1 MNWFTRI
8 ITKLYAQVFIL
19 LFALLAGN
27 ASVAQEY
34 GNLSVKG
41 NLLCNKK
48 DKTIMSSVTIY
59 RYYHQSESVE
69 LMEQTMIPR
78 AGKFKFDL
86 EFDKE
91 YIIDVASN
99 TGVHKRIHLN
109 TEVMKGYKFDDQKFE
124 FDVDLEE
131 GDKVSPEE
139 VAWIYFDPSMNDF
152 SHTNQMPVAFQDR

>member
-8 ITKLYAQVFIL
+8 ITKLYAQVFMVL
-19 LFALLAGN
+19 ALLVSTT
-27 ASVAQEY
+27 SVAQDH
-34 GNLSVKG
+34 GNLTVKG
-41 NLLCNKK
+41 NLICDKK
-48 DKTIMSSVTIY
+48 DKSVMSSVTIY

-69 LMEQTMIPR
+69 LMEQQMVPR

-99 TGVHKRIHLN
+99 TGVNKRIHFN

-124 FDVDLEE
+124 FQVDLLE

-152 SHTNQMPVAFQDR
+152 SHTDQMPVAFQDR